1 MASIEMK
8 HFADSLGQLSHS
20 AIGLLKV
27 TEQKEVANRHRIEE
41 LSAVVASKHQIIS
54 RQKQVINALRK
65 KYAQLEKDLISAQ
78 EELRAMKGV
87 SPTLTARTDSMSS
100 GSVLTTTTEEH
111 VIPSIERSEEKTS
124 DLVNLPSLKDILER
138 INTNY
143 SASLQPRTFSRSPPS
158 PPYSGS
164 QLKGLAISEG
174 GIPHMQPSTPITF
187 SAESPL
193 KRRRVAGWSSDE
205 DRYSRRQKSPKS
217 V

>member
-1 MASIEMK
+1 MR

-27 TEQKEVANRHRIEE
+27 TEQKEVANRRRIEE

-65 KYAQLEKDLISAQ
+65 KYGQLERDLMVAQ

-111 VIPSIERSEEKTS
+111 VIPSIEKFEEKTS

-138 INTNY
+138 IDTNY
-143 SASLQPRTFSRSPPS
+143 TASLQPRTISRSPPS

-164 QLKGLAISEG
+164 QLKALAISEG
-174 GIPHMQPSTPITF
+174 GIPHMQPSTPVTF

-193 KRRRVAGWSSDE
+193 KRRRVAGWSPDE